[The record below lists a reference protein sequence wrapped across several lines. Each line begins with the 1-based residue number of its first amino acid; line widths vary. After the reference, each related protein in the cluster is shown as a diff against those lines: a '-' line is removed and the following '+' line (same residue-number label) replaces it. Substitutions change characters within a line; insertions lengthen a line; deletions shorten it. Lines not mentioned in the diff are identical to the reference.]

1 MIGSEATKRKSLNQM
16 KRKGLCKII
25 IRSWNR
31 NILLD
36 IWMTGESIGTLL
48 SFCLRSI
55 IVFRCP
61 WMLLLNHRYFREVS
75 LSWVIIWLTFAF
87 ISISLYPLELHT
99 RIHTQVM
106 RYTMDG
112 WSLRITSSVDLSL
125 ISSQPFPLTRLL
137 VFCFLNGWQVIHR
150 KRSTRLFLA

>member
-1 MIGSEATKRKSLNQM
+1 MIESEVPKRKSPNQM
-16 KRKGLCKII
+16 KRRGLCKII

-31 NILLD
+31 NILSD
-36 IWMTGESIGTLL
+36 IWMIGESIGTLL
-48 SFCLRSI
+48 SFCLQSI

-61 WMLLLNHRYFREVS
+61 WMLLLNHRCFRRIS
-75 LSWVIIWLTFAF
+75 LSWVILWLTFAF

-112 WSLRITSSVDLSL
+112 WSLRITSSVGLWL
-125 ISSQPFPLTRLL
+125 ISSQLFPLTRLS
-137 VFCFLNGWQVIHR
+137 VFCFLNGWQVIHQ